1 MKKPTKSF
9 KAEMNLP
16 KLIEQFGDN
25 DKCRARLTQL
35 RWPNG
40 VTCPRCES
48 KSISQV
54 IERNQ
59 HDCNCCRYQFSA
71 TSGTIFHDTHL
82 PLSKW
87 FLAIYLMTE
96 AKKGVSALQM
106 KRTLDIA
113 YQTAWHLCHRIR
125 AAMREI
131 NAELLRGVVEVD
143 ETYVGGKVRGMGR
156 GYKGNKA
163 IAIGAVQRAGKIRLQ
178 VIEHADKATLHQ
190 FIHDNTA
197 PDTEAIYTDELPAY
211 WGIEDADTKHRVV
224 RHSIEEWVVGDVHTN
239 GIESVWSLLK
249 RSIIGSY
256 HRVSIKHLDAYL
268 DELEH
273 RFNNRKNEY
282 IFRDTL
288 TKLVNAAK
296 LPYQELIK
304 AA

>member
-1 MKKPTKSF
+1 MNTKF
-9 KAEMNLP
+9 VKTEMNLP
-16 KLIEQFGDN
+16 KLIKQFGD
-25 DKCRARLTQL
+25 DAKCRAHLVEL

-40 VTCPRCES
+40 VTCPRCQ
-48 KSISQV
+48 SQKV
-54 IERNQ
+54 SEIAEREQYN
-59 HDCNCCRYQFSA
+59 CNSCLYQFSV

-82 PLSKW
+82 SLSKW
-87 FLAIYLMTE
+87 FMAIYLMTE
-96 AKKGVSALQM
+96 SKKGVSALQI

-125 AAMREI
+125 GGMRDA
-131 NAELLRGVVEVD
+131 NCELLRGIVEVD

-156 GYKGNKA
+156 GYKRNKA
-163 IAIGAVQRAGKIRLQ
+163 IAIGAVQRKGKIRLQ
-178 VIEHADKATLHQ
+178 VITHADKPTLHK

-211 WGIEDADTKHRVV
+211 WGIEDSDTKHRVV

-256 HRVSIKHLDAYL
+256 HKVSIKHLDAYL

-273 RFNNRKNEY
+273 RFNNRHNKFL
-282 IFRDTL
+282 FRDTL
-288 TKLVNAAK
+288 MKLVKAAK